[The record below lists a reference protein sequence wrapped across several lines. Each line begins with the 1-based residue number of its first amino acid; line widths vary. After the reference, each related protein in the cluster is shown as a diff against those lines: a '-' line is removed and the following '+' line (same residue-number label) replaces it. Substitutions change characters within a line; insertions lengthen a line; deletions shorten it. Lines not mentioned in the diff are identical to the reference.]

1 MRVLAKVA
9 RFTRFPKVPSLLG
22 LILLS
27 LSSSSAWSNPMTF
40 EFLDRCLGEMRACN
54 PRVLARGDID
64 FDSAAELRRFIGR
77 HFTDQPRSN
86 WHGLHLCFDS
96 EGGDLEAALALGD
109 VIQQFRLDTCMEPQY
124 LLVRSGHDGTTSE
137 STEVLS
143 PQPVCFSACVFAL
156 AAGTHRSVA
165 KGSRVGVH
173 QFYGVGRDLGQR
185 LAQMTMTVLG
195 RYLDGHGVDRKLL
208 DIAST
213 NSPRWMRLLT
223 AEEIVSLGLDN
234 TTPIYDSWKLRV
246 SDTGVVYA
254 RVEQR
259 NPLTDSRTGLVLYR
273 ENGLKIDVLFY
284 PGSFA
289 VDECGDSSE
298 RRGKQPLRGLQG
310 ALDSAE
316 IWLRGDEEDLMSV
329 PKGNWTHGADG
340 AFLRTVVLREQEL
353 DVLRSRQLLEV
364 WVLVSHAD
372 CNVNPTMAF
381 RLDSLR
387 PFLKIL
393 SR

>member
-1 MRVLAKVA
+1 
-9 RFTRFPKVPSLLG
+9 
-22 LILLS
+22 
-27 LSSSSAWSNPMTF
+27 
-40 EFLDRCLGEMRACN
+40 
-54 PRVLARGDID
+54 
-64 FDSAAELRRFIGR
+64 
-77 HFTDQPRSN
+77 
-86 WHGLHLCFDS
+86 
-96 EGGDLEAALALGD
+96 
-109 VIQQFRLDTCMEPQY
+109 
-124 LLVRSGHDGTTSE
+124 
-137 STEVLS
+137 
-143 PQPVCFSACVFAL
+143 
-156 AAGTHRSVA
+156 
-165 KGSRVGVH
+165 
-173 QFYGVGRDLGQR
+173 
-185 LAQMTMTVLG
+185 
-195 RYLDGHGVDRKLL
+195 
-208 DIAST
+208 
-213 NSPRWMRLLT
+213 MRLLT
-223 AEEIVSLGLDN
+223 AEEFISLGLDN